1 MKFAT
6 RTNRGGGRSHEAA
19 FTLVEV
25 LAALTFMAIVIPV
38 AVAALRVASLS
49 GEVAARKAEAAR
61 IADRVL
67 NEAIVTGTW
76 NQPMQSGTINE
87 NGLEFRW
94 TVRSEA
100 RTQDAMQLVTAE
112 VIFSAQGRDFPVRL
126 STLEPPPQ
134 QQ

>member
-1 MKFAT
+1 MRFAT
-6 RTNRGGGRSHEAA
+6 QTNRRAGRRHETA

-61 IADRVL
+61 VADRVL
-67 NEAIVTGTW
+67 NEAVVTGTW
-76 NQPMQSGTINE
+76 NQPMQRGTINE
-87 NGLEFRW
+87 NGREFRW

-100 RTQDAMQLVTAE
+100 RTEDTMQLVTAE

-126 STLEPPPQ
+126 STLVPPAQ
-134 QQ
+134 

>member
-1 MKFAT
+1 M
-6 RTNRGGGRSHEAA
+6 
-19 FTLVEV
+19 EV